1 MTPYLAS
8 PLCIHKHCFSA
19 VKYALEATT
28 GPSNH
33 HMMRKMYQSYFTHSM
48 GAQLDDSGSVTSIF
62 WKIFEDELRKG
73 KKFRFFMDFLFSIDM
88 LKNGSSGLRE
98 LKKHVYDTVEHLK
111 VLLRA
116 SPECEDPF

>member
-1 MTPYLAS
+1 MVHIFLFLFKHGAHMNMTSICTVTPYLAS

-48 GAQLDDSGSVTSIF
+48 VAHLDDSGSVTSIF

-73 KKFRFFMDFLFSIDM
+73 KKFRFFMDFIVSTDM
-88 LKNGSSGLRE
+88 LKMDRPAFGS
-98 LKKHVYDTVEHLK
+98 
-111 VLLRA
+111 
-116 SPECEDPF
+116 